1 MYIDIIDHRCK
12 SLIIFYNN
20 NKRIRRSLYTIKIFP
35 IFLLLSVISF
45 SLLYLIKQ
53 VKRSVNTKYYA
64 INFMSNDYMTRLLE
78 TCSVI
83 FAVRE
88 HVKKNVFFLQN
99 RIFFFHLKSSI
110 SGFSCFKDIYIYTCK
125 KKLCPLTARE
135 GVKARP
141 LRMQVF
147 FYILI
152 LN

>member
-1 MYIDIIDHRCK
+1 MYIIIDHRCK

-20 NKRIRRSLYTIKIFP
+20 NKRIRRSLYTIKTFP

-45 SLLYLIKQ
+45 LLLYLIKQ

-88 HVKKNVFFLQN
+88 HVKKNCIFPLEPNFFLSIKIIHFRLFLFQKHIC
-99 RIFFFHLKSSI
+99 IFIHV
-110 SGFSCFKDIYIYTCK
+110 K
-125 KKLCPLTARE
+125 KNY
-135 GVKARP
+135 VH
-141 LRMQVF
+141 
-147 FYILI
+147 
-152 LN
+152 